1 MTQKTNLN
9 ISPYYDDFDSEKN
22 FYKVLFKPGYPVQA
36 RELTS
41 LQSILQGQ
49 VESFGGHM
57 FKEGSVIIPGNL
69 TYDGQFYAVKLN
81 SSNLGVDISLYI
93 NNFIGKKITGQV
105 SGTTAKI
112 QHVEIS
118 GANVDDITIY
128 VKYIDSDDN
137 FVFTQFQDGESL
149 SATENVEYGN
159 TTIVAGTPFAS
170 LISSNATSIGSAAS
184 IQDGVFFVRGYFVNI
199 AQETIILDYYTNTP
213 SYRVGLKVD
222 EVIVNAKEDD
232 SLFDNAKGFT
242 NYAAPGAD
250 RFKISLSLT
259 KKLLTD
265 TNDTDFIEILRV
277 KNGRIQKF
285 NSKTQY
291 NIIRDYLAERTYDES
306 GDYTIDQ
313 FNPSIH
319 NSLNDR
325 LGNNGVYFNNEKTED
340 GNTPS
345 DDLMCLKVS
354 PGKAYVRGYDVE
366 KIGTTII
373 DADKPRDTEIISNSS
388 IPFNMGN
395 LLKVNNVTGTPKQ
408 RATIDLYN
416 RLVGDSGAKI
426 GDARVYT
433 INLTS
438 SEYSN
443 GSTEYDLRL
452 YDIQTYTKLTL
463 NQSVDADDIPT
474 TAFVKG
480 KNSGASGY
488 AVYAGGNSEYIYL
501 RQTSGNFVK
510 GEGLIV
516 NGIEISRIIK
526 EFVVYG
532 TQNIKSVKQTGA
544 SGYPDFTADS
554 VLERFR
560 MPGSINQITI
570 PGVISGVATVAA
582 GGLPFAGI
590 GTDTI
595 ISYQRS
601 GFSTE
606 TYNRVTSVSS
616 NKLTIGI
623 SSIANS
629 AINGG
634 IGAGVTG
641 VFDGQILTGTND
653 SLVTPYAMGPII
665 SNEGGLYVELPDYN
679 VSTVDLTGSTL
690 TISEQITG
698 EATDG
703 SGELT
708 FDLSSVGIT
717 SAAYEAFDEERY
729 SVTYSTGIQ
738 APIARDQFELS
749 NNIITIRG
757 LRDSQSNVVVDTTLS
772 KFGIQSKVKQYNR
785 SASLVVS
792 RSKYKQSGVGVNTSN
807 SDGLT
812 YNKYYGV
819 RVQDEEISLNYPDVA
834 KVVSVY
840 ESLDSS
846 DPTLDEVQFTST
858 ASVHT
863 NAIVGE
869 HIVGNTSKAI
879 ARVVSSPSA
888 NTLKIVYLT
897 GDKLSTGETVVFD
910 ESKLTTEIEIITSG
924 SYKIITD
931 SFSLDKG
938 QKDQY
943 YDYSRLVRNNGV
955 SEPAKRLLIVFDYYS
970 VPSTDDGDVFTVLS
984 YDKERFTEDIPNIGP
999 SNIRASDTLDFRP
1012 RVAVFDPSATTGSP
1026 FDFSSRNFDSVPK
1039 YLLKSDESSI
1049 LGYEYYLPRI
1059 DKLYLDKFGKF
1070 VVEKGISE
1078 KTPKAPEKNDELMQ
1092 VATINLPPYLYN
1104 PQDASL
1110 TLIDNRRFTMRDI
1123 GFIEDR
1129 VKNLEQVTTLSLL
1142 EIDTQTLQIQDA
1154 DGRNRFKSGFFVDPF
1169 NNYSLMNT
1177 KLSSIQIN
1185 PVTNELIPIV
1195 SRNSIASQL
1204 ATLEVSIPENEDFG
1218 ENYPTI
1224 DPNIQKTGNA
1234 VTLKYEEIDWLEQT
1248 MATKS
1253 VNVNPFN
1260 VVVYNGTVELS
1271 PRNDTWVRTI
1281 QLEDNNIRITRSD
1294 IFTQNI
1300 DIQGRDVLRTNRRQ
1314 EGDSGRVTSSNV
1326 TTEVSTRQTITEN
1339 AFSVDDVNTRNQLVS
1354 TGSESFMRSR
1364 NTEFVVSN
1372 LKPSTRYYQFLDGNS
1387 GVNFIPKLIEIATD
1401 SSLNTYGASDAFS
1414 VGETVI
1420 GTVDGVQLINFRVS
1434 SPRHKFGQYNNSS
1447 SIYNINPYNKSET
1460 ISESYSS
1467 SSNILNVDT
1476 KSLSNEAQGLYSGY
1490 LTQGMRLVGQ
1500 ESGAVA
1506 YVKDLRLIS
1515 DNYGDIIGTFFL
1527 KDPNASPVPAV
1538 RIETGTKTFKL
1549 TSSSTNERGVPGSN
1563 VISFAESR
1571 YTSQGNVNRWQN
1583 EVTTT
1588 TTNFDALTNVN
1599 TFTNVTTENVEYSDP
1614 LAQSFIVGGNVQ
1626 APSDIDLSDD
1636 VNGVFLTSIDLY
1648 FNTIDSGNAPVKIQV
1663 RTVELGLPTLNTI
1676 GKTVTVR
1683 PTTTDANG
1691 NLIPNIQTSTDGSV
1705 ATNVKFPEPIYLAP
1719 GREYA
1724 IVVISENSDEYRLFA
1739 AEMGEKSLAD
1749 IDSNIPPDEN
1759 ALSAVYSRQ
1768 FALGSLFKSQNG
1780 SIWSPNQR
1788 EDLKFK
1794 LYKANFTSDTG
1805 TAFFYNPDL
1814 NESNDYIL
1822 KLNNDPIRTLTKTA
1836 TIGITTVPGSD
1847 SSLVGILTVGQKIAG
1862 VSDKGG
1868 SAIIVGRGSSV
1879 SNLGIKTTETGVNYT
1894 TDSSVDTFNFV
1905 GSGSGLK
1912 LNITN
1917 VDSTTGAIEKV
1928 AFTNVKGER
1937 GTGYQIGDVIGIV
1950 TSTAGNQG
1958 SGAQITIAGISTD
1971 IDTLF
1976 VENIEGET
1984 GSVGSGKEFAKQSA
1998 SAGFGLSYY
2007 SDATGGIVGLTTYK
2021 IRESTSTG
2029 GIRSGNYFKV
2039 SHFDHGMYSNTNKVT
2054 LNDIESSVA
2063 PTTLSSALSNIE
2075 TTLVSVA
2082 NTSNLST
2089 FEGQNVSATNPG
2101 YIKIG
2106 NEIVKYN
2113 AVGSGTL
2120 TIDTDGRGTDSTI
2133 VSSHDN
2139 KSLVYKYELNGV
2151 SLRRINKTHT
2161 VAEPITID
2169 DYHIAVDMSANGV
2182 NRSVDGTPAGFP
2194 RLQFSNESSVGGEN
2208 VRATENISYT
2218 ALVPSYDVITPGSL
2232 TSISGQIRTVT
2243 GTSAGGSEG
2252 SFNDSGF
2259 EPVGINV
2266 LNSLTSPRLVCS
2278 KINESTYLSGLPRSK
2293 SFTTGINFTSSDSN
2307 LSPILYLDTAF
2318 TEFRNSR
2325 LDKPI
2330 VDYPIDGRVNSILDD
2345 PHAAIYVSNTVNLN
2359 NPATSIKVIL
2369 SAYRHSSADFRVLYS
2384 LIKADSSEVE
2394 QSFQLFPGYDN
2405 LSFNNEDGF
2414 TIVDESKNSGLP
2426 DTFVPASLSNQF
2438 LEYQFT
2444 ANNLELFTG
2453 YTIKIVMSGTNQ
2465 AYPPRLKE
2473 LRTIAI
2479 R

>member
-49 VESFGGHM
+49 IDSFGTHM
-57 FKEGSVIIPGNL
+57 FKEGSVVIPGNL

-93 NNFIGKKITGQV
+93 KNFVGKKITGQV

-112 QHVEIS
+112 QHVELS

-128 VKYIDSDDN
+128 VKYIDSDGD
-137 FVFTQFQDGESL
+137 FVFTQFEDGESL

-159 TTIVAGTPFAS
+159 TTINAGIPFAS

-184 IQDGVFFVRGYFVNI
+184 IGDGIFFVRGYFVNV
-199 AQETIILDYYTNTP
+199 AQETIVLDYYTNAP

-222 EVIVNAKEDD
+222 ETIVNAKEDN
-232 SLFDNAKGFT
+232 SLYDNAKGFT

-250 RFKISLSLT
+250 RFKIGLSLT

-277 KNGRIQKF
+277 KEGKIQKL
-285 NSKTQY
+285 NNKTQY
-291 NIIRDYLAERTYDES
+291 NIIRDWIAERTYDES
-306 GDYTIDQ
+306 GDYAVSP
-313 FNPSIH
+313 FNPSVH

-325 LGNNGVYFNNEKTED
+325 IGNNGIYFDNEKTDD

-345 DDLMCLKVS
+345 DDLMCLKIS

-366 KIGTTII
+366 KVGTTII
-373 DADKPRDTEIISNSS
+373 DADKSRDIENIQNASV
-388 IPFNMGN
+388 PFNMGH
-395 LLKVNNVTGTPKQ
+395 LLKVNNVTGIPKQ
-408 RATIDLYN
+408 RLSVDLYN
-416 RLVGDSGAKI
+416 RIVGDSGAKI

-433 INLTS
+433 INLNS
-438 SEYSN
+438 SEYSD

-452 YDIQTYTKLTL
+452 YDIQTYTKITL
-463 NQSVDADDIPT
+463 NQSVDADDIPI

-480 KNSGASGY
+480 KTSGASGY

-501 RQTSGNFVK
+501 RQTSGNFSK

-516 NGIEISRIIK
+516 NGIEISRMIK

-544 SGYPDFTADS
+544 SGYPNFTADS

-560 MPGSINQITI
+560 MPGSIDQITMPAI
-570 PGVISGVATVAA
+570 ISGLATVTS
-582 GGLPFAGI
+582 GGLPFTGI
-590 GTDTI
+590 STDTVL
-595 ISYQRS
+595 SYNRP
-601 GFSTE
+601 GFTTD
-606 TYNRVTSVSS
+606 TYNRV
-616 NKLTIGI
+616 
-623 SSIANS
+623 SSIATDKLSLVLSSVNS
-629 AINGG
+629 
-634 IGAGVTG
+634 GAAVTG
-641 VFDGQILTGTND
+641 VYDGQVLSAFNPSSSRPQGDQT
-653 SLVTPYAMGPII
+653 LVTPYAMGPIV
-665 SNEGGLYVELPDYN
+665 SNEGGLYVELPDSN
-679 VSTVDLTGSTL
+679 VSTVDLTGSVL
-690 TISEQITG
+690 TISEQITA
-698 EATDG
+698 ESTD
-703 SGELT
+703 SDGELT
-708 FDLSSVGIT
+708 FNLSSVGIT
-717 SAAYEAFDEERY
+717 SAAYEAFDDERY

-738 APIARDQFELS
+738 APISRDQFTLS
-749 NNIITIRG
+749 NNTVTIRG
-757 LRDSQSNVVVDTTLS
+757 LRASQTNVVVDTTLS
-772 KFGIQSKVKQYNR
+772 KYGVQSKVKQYNR

-792 RSKYKQSGVGVNTSN
+792 KSKYKQSGVGVNTSN
-807 SDGLT
+807 ADGLT

-819 RVQDEEISLNYPDVA
+819 RVQDEEICLNYPDVA

-869 HIVGNTSKAI
+869 HIVGNSSKAI
-879 ARVVSSPSA
+879 ARVISSPSA
-888 NTLKIVYLT
+888 NKLKIVYLT
-897 GDKLSTGETVVFD
+897 GDKLSVSETVVFD
-910 ESKLTTEIEIITSG
+910 ESKLTTEVETITLG
-924 SYKIITD
+924 SYKIITN
-931 SFSLDKG
+931 SFTLDKG
-938 QKDQY
+938 QRDQY
-943 YDYSRLVRNNGV
+943 YDYSRIVRKNG
-955 SEPAKRLLIVFDYYS
+955 SAEPAKKLLIVFDYYS
-970 VPSTDDGDVFTVLS
+970 VPNTDDGDVFTVLS
-984 YDKERFTEDIPNIGP
+984 YDKERFAEDIPNIGEF
-999 SNIRASDTLDFRP
+999 NIRASDTLDFRP
-1012 RVAVFDPSATTGSP
+1012 RVSVFDSSTTARSP
-1026 FDFSSRNFDSVPK
+1026 FDFSSRDFDSSPK
-1039 YLLKSDESSI
+1039 YLLSADESSLI
-1049 LGYEYYLPRI
+1049 GYDYYLPRI

-1070 VVEKGISE
+1070 ILEKGVSS
-1078 KTPKAPEKNDELMQ
+1078 KFPKAPEKNDELLQ
-1092 VATINLPPYLYN
+1092 IGTINLPPYLYN

-1110 TLIDNRRFTMRDI
+1110 TLIDNRRYTMRDI
-1123 GFIEDR
+1123 GKIEDR
-1129 VKNLEQVTTLSLL
+1129 VENLEQVTTLSLL

-1169 NNYSLMNT
+1169 KDYSLIDGR
-1177 KLSSIQIN
+1177 LSSVEIN
-1185 PVTNELIPIV
+1185 PTVNELTPII
-1195 SRNSIASQL
+1195 SRNSLASQL

-1234 VTLKYEEIDWLEQT
+1234 VTLKYEEIGWLEQP
-1248 MATKS
+1248 MATK
-1253 VNVNPFN
+1253 VENVNPFH
-1260 VVVYNGTVELS
+1260 VVVYEGSVELNPAS
-1271 PRNDTWVRTI
+1271 DTWVRTI
-1281 QLEDNNIRITRSD
+1281 QLDDNNIRITRSE
-1294 IFTQNI
+1294 TLTNNV
-1300 DIQGRDVLRTNRRQ
+1300 DVILTRFETNRRQ
-1314 EGDSGRVTSSNV
+1314 GDRRPNTSTTTTHREFNSSN
-1326 TTEVSTRQTITEN
+1326 QTITRN
-1339 AFSVDDVNTRNQLVS
+1339 ALSIDDVNTRNQLVS
-1354 TGSESFMRSR
+1354 SGSDSFMRSR
-1364 NTEFVVSN
+1364 NTGFSVSN
-1372 LKPSTRYYQFLDGNS
+1372 LKSFTRYYQFLDGNS
-1387 GVNFIPKLIEIATD
+1387 SVDFIPKLIEIATD
-1401 SSLNTYGASDAFS
+1401 SSLNTSGASDAFI

-1420 GTVDGVQLINFRVS
+1420 GTSGSVDLIEFRVC
-1434 SPRHKFGQYNNSS
+1434 SPRHKFGQFNNPS
-1447 SIYNINPYNKSET
+1447 SIYNVNPYNKGQS

-1467 SSNILNVDT
+1467 SSSILNVDIRALT
-1476 KSLSNEAQGLYSGY
+1476 NEAQGLYSGY
-1490 LTQGMRLVGQ
+1490 LVQGMRLIGQ

-1515 DNYGDIIGTFFL
+1515 DNYGDLIGSFYL
-1527 KDPNASPVPAV
+1527 RDPNTSPVPSV

-1549 TSSSTNERGVPGSN
+1549 TSSSTNERGLPGSN
-1563 VISFAESR
+1563 SVSFAQSR
-1571 YTSQGNVNRWQN
+1571 YTAQGSVNRWQN
-1583 EVTTT
+1583 DVTTT
-1588 TTNFDALTNVN
+1588 TTNIDSVSNTNV
-1599 TFTNVTTENVEYSDP
+1599 FTDVTVEHVEYSDP
-1614 LAQSFIVGGNVQ
+1614 LAQTFIVGGNVQ

-1636 VNGVFLTSIDLY
+1636 VNGVFLTSVDLY
-1648 FNTIDSGNAPVKIQV
+1648 FARIDSGNAPVTIQV
-1663 RTVELGLPTLNTI
+1663 RTVELGLPTLNVI
-1676 GKTVTVR
+1676 GKPVTLR

-1691 NLIPNIQTSTDGSV
+1691 NEIPNIGTSADGSV
-1705 ATNVKFPEPIYLAP
+1705 ATNVKFTEPIYLAP

-1724 IVVISENSDEYRLFA
+1724 IVTLAPTSDEYELWTAVMQER
-1739 AEMGEKSLAD
+1739 SVSVAD
-1749 IDSNIPPDEN
+1749 IPPDEN
-1759 ALSAVYSRQ
+1759 ALSSVYERQ

-1780 SIWSPNQR
+1780 SIWTPSQNQ
-1788 EDLKFK
+1788 DLKFK

-1805 TAFFYNPDL
+1805 TAYFYNPNLD
-1814 NESNDYIL
+1814 ESNDYIPTL
-1822 KLNNDPIRTLTKTA
+1822 PSDPIRTLIKTA

-1862 VSDKGG
+1862 VSDRGG

-1905 GSGSGLK
+1905 GSGSGLR

-1917 VDSTTGAIEKV
+1917 VDASTGSISKV
-1928 AFTNVKGER
+1928 AFTSVKGER
-1937 GTGYQIGDVIGIV
+1937 GTGYQVGDVIGIV

-1958 SGAQITIAGISTD
+1958 SGAKITIAGISTD

-1976 VENIEGET
+1976 VSGIKGET
-1984 GSVGSGKEFAKQSA
+1984 GSVGSGKEFAAQSS
-1998 SAGFGLSYY
+1998 SAGLGLSYY

-2021 IRESTSTG
+2021 IRESSSTG
-2029 GIRSGNYFKV
+2029 GVYSGNYMKV
-2039 SHFDHGMYSNTNKVT
+2039 SHFNHGMYSNTNKVT
-2054 LNDIESSVA
+2054 LSDIESSVV
-2063 PTTLSSALSNIE
+2063 PTTLSAVLSNTE
-2075 TTLVSVA
+2075 TSLVSVA
-2082 NTSNLST
+2082 NTSNFAT

-2101 YIKIG
+2101 YIKVG
-2106 NEIVKYN
+2106 REIVKYSS
-2113 AVGSGTL
+2113 VGSGTL
-2120 TIDTDGRGTDSTI
+2120 TIDTNGRGTDST
-2133 VSSHDN
+2133 VVVSHDN
-2139 KSLVYKYELNGV
+2139 KTLVYKYELNGV
-2151 SLRRINKTHT
+2151 SLRRINTTHT
-2161 VAEPITID
+2161 VVEPISID

-2182 NRSVDGTPAGFP
+2182 DRSVDGTPTGFP
-2194 RLQFSNESSVGGEN
+2194 RLQFSTESSVGGEN
-2208 VRATENISYT
+2208 VKATENIVYT
-2218 ALVPSYDVITPGSL
+2218 SLVPSYDVITPGSL
-2232 TSISGQIRTVT
+2232 TSISGRIRSVT

-2278 KINESTYLSGLPRSK
+2278 KINESTYLSGLPRNK

-2330 VDYPIDGRVNSILDD
+2330 VDYPIDGRVNSLLDD
-2345 PHAAIYVSNTVNLN
+2345 PHAAVYVSNTVNLN
-2359 NPATSIKVIL
+2359 NPATSLKVLL

-2384 LIKADSSEVE
+2384 LIRADSSEVE

-2405 LSFNNEDGF
+2405 LTFTNESGF
-2414 TIVDESKNSGLP
+2414 EIVDESKNSGLP

-2444 ANNLELFTG
+2444 ANNLDLFTG

>member
-9 ISPYYDDFDSEKN
+9 ISPYYDDFDAEKN

-36 RELTS
+36 RELTG

-49 VESFGGHM
+49 INDFGTHM
-57 FKEGSVIIPGNL
+57 FKEGSVVIPGNL
-69 TYDGQFYAVKLN
+69 VYDGQFYAVKLN

-93 NNFIGKKITGQV
+93 NNFVGKKITGQV
-105 SGTTAKI
+105 SGVTAKI
-112 QHVEIS
+112 QHVELS
-118 GANVDDITIY
+118 GADVDDITIY
-128 VKYIDSDDN
+128 VKYIDSDNN
-137 FVFTQFQDGESL
+137 FVFTQFEDGESL

-159 TTIVAGTPFAS
+159 TTIVAGSPFATLLS
-170 LISSNATSIGSAAS
+170 ANSTATGSAAS
-184 IQDGVFFVRGYFVNI
+184 IGDGVFFIRGYFVNVEK
-199 AQETIILDYYTNTP
+199 QTIVLDYYTNTP
-213 SYRVGLKVD
+213 SYRVGLQID
-222 EVIVNAKEDD
+222 ETIVNAKEDE
-232 SLFDNAKGFT
+232 SLYDNAKGFT

-250 RFKISLSLT
+250 RFKIGLSLT

-265 TNDTDFIEILRV
+265 TNDTDFVEILRV
-277 KNGRIQKF
+277 KNGKLQKF
-285 NSKTQY
+285 NNKTQY
-291 NIIRDYLAERTYDES
+291 NIIKDWIAERTYDES
-306 GDYTIDQ
+306 GDYAVDP
-313 FNPSIH
+313 FNPSVH

-325 LGNNGVYFNNEKTED
+325 IGNNGIYFDNEKTED

-345 DDLMCLKVS
+345 DDLMCVKIS
-354 PGKAYVRGYDVE
+354 PGKAYVRGYDVD
-366 KIGTTII
+366 KIGTSIV
-373 DADKPRDTEIISNSS
+373 DVDKPRETEKIENSS

-395 LLKVNNVTGTPKQ
+395 LLQVNNVTGIPKQ

-443 GSTEYDLRL
+443 GSTKYDLRL

-480 KNSGASGY
+480 KSSGASGY

-501 RQTSGNFVK
+501 RQTSGNFAK

-516 NGIEISRIIK
+516 NGIEISRIIN

-544 SGYPDFTADS
+544 SGYPDFTADA

-560 MPGSINQITI
+560 MPGSINQITMPAI
-570 PGVISGVATVAA
+570 ISGLSTVTS
-582 GGLPFAGI
+582 GGLPFTGI
-590 GTDTI
+590 RTDTI
-595 ISYQRS
+595 LSYNRP
-601 GFSTE
+601 GFSTD
-606 TYNRVTSVSS
+606 TYNRVSSVATDSLSLVLSSVSS
-616 NKLTIGI
+616 
-623 SSIANS
+623 
-629 AINGG
+629 
-634 IGAGVTG
+634 GAAVTG
-641 VFDGQILTGTND
+641 VYDGQILSAFNPSSSRPQGDQT
-653 SLVTPYAMGPII
+653 LVTPFAMGPVI
-665 SNEGGLYVELPDYN
+665 SNEGGLYVRLPDSN

-698 EATDG
+698 ESTD
-703 SGELT
+703 SDGELT
-708 FDLSSVGIT
+708 FNLSSVGIT

-749 NNIITIRG
+749 NNIVTIRG
-757 LRDSQSNVVVDTTLS
+757 LRASQSNVVVDTTLS

-807 SDGLT
+807 ADGLT

-819 RVQDEEISLNYPDVA
+819 RVQDEEICLNYPDVA

-846 DPTLDEVQFTST
+846 DPTLDEIQFTST

-897 GDKLSTGETVVFD
+897 GDKLSVGETVVFD
-910 ESKLTTEIEIITSG
+910 ESKLTTEVEIITSG

-938 QKDQY
+938 QRDQY
-943 YDYSRLVRNNGV
+943 YDYSRLVRNNGG

-984 YDKERFTEDIPNIGP
+984 YDKERFAQDIPVIGR
-999 SNIRASDTLDFRP
+999 SRIRASDTLDFRP
-1012 RVAVFDPSATTGSP
+1012 RVAVFDPSTTTGSP
-1026 FDFSSRNFDSVPK
+1026 FDFSSRSFDSTPK
-1039 YLLKSDESSI
+1039 YLLSADESSI
-1049 LGYEYYLPRI
+1049 LGYDYYLPRI

-1070 VVEKGISE
+1070 VYEKGQSE
-1078 KTPKAPEKNDELMQ
+1078 KFPKAPEKNDELMQ
-1092 VATINLPPYLYN
+1092 IATINLPPYLYN

-1110 TLIDNRRFTMRDI
+1110 SLIDNRRYTMRDI
-1123 GFIEDR
+1123 GYIEDR
-1129 VKNLEQVTTLSLL
+1129 VENLEQVTTLSLL
-1142 EIDTQTLQIQDA
+1142 ELDTQTLQVQDA

-1169 NNYSLMNT
+1169 TDSSRTNGR
-1177 KLSSIQIN
+1177 LSKIQIN
-1185 PVTNELIPIV
+1185 SQANELVPII

-1234 VTLKYEEIDWLEQT
+1234 VTLKYDEIDWLEQP
-1248 MATKS
+1248 MATRAE
-1253 VNVNPFN
+1253 NINPFH
-1260 VVVYNGTVELS
+1260 VVVYTGNVQLNPLS
-1271 PRNDTWVRTI
+1271 DTWVRTV

-1294 IFTQNI
+1294 TLTQEI
-1300 DIQGRDVLRTNRRQ
+1300 DIQGQDVLITNRRQ
-1314 EGDSGRVTSSNV
+1314 EGDGGRVVSSETV
-1326 TTEVSTRQTITEN
+1326 TEVDTRQTITEN
-1339 AFSVDDVNTRNQLVS
+1339 AFSVDDVNTRNQLIS
-1354 TGSESFMRSR
+1354 SGSESFMRSR

-1372 LKPSTRYYQFLDGNS
+1372 LKPFTRYYQFLDGNS
-1387 GVNFIPKLIEIATD
+1387 GVDFIPKLIEIATD
-1401 SSLNTYGASDAFS
+1401 STLDIAGASDAFEI
-1414 VGETVI
+1414 GETVI
-1420 GTVDGVQLINFRVS
+1420 GSVGNVDLIEFRLC
-1434 SPRHKFGQYNNSS
+1434 SPRHKFGQFNSPT
-1447 SIYNINPYNKSET
+1447 SIYNVNPYNKTEA
-1460 ISESYSS
+1460 ISESYSTS
-1467 SSNILNVDT
+1467 SKILNVDT
-1476 KSLSNEAQGLYSGY
+1476 ESLSNQAQGLYSGY
-1490 LTQGMRLVGQ
+1490 LTQGMKLVGQ
-1500 ESGAVA
+1500 TSRAEA

-1515 DNYGDIIGTFFL
+1515 DNFGDVIGTFFL
-1527 KDPNASPVPAV
+1527 RDPNSSPVPPV

-1549 TSSSTNERGVPGSN
+1549 SSSSTNERGIPGSN
-1563 VISFAESR
+1563 TISFAESR
-1571 YTSQGNVNRWQN
+1571 YSSQGSVNRWQN

-1588 TTNFDALTNVN
+1588 TTNVTAIANVN
-1599 TFTNVTTENVEYSDP
+1599 TFTNVTTEEVQYGDP
-1614 LAQSFIVGGNVQ
+1614 LAQTFIVGGNVQ

-1636 VNGVFLTSIDLY
+1636 VNGVFLTSVDL
-1648 FNTIDSGNAPVKIQV
+1648 FFAEIDSGNAPVRIEV
-1663 RTVELGLPTLNTI
+1663 RTVELGLPTLNVI
-1676 GKTVTVR
+1676 GKPVTLR
-1683 PTTTDANG
+1683 PKTTDVNG
-1691 NLIPNIQTSTDGSV
+1691 NVIDNIETSADGSV

-1724 IVVISENSDEYRLFA
+1724 IVALAPTSDEYLLWTAVMQER
-1739 AEMGEKSLAD
+1739 SVSVAD
-1749 IDSNIPPDEN
+1749 IPPDEN
-1759 ALSAVYSRQ
+1759 ALSSVYERQ

-1780 SIWSPNQR
+1780 SIWTTNQNQ
-1788 EDLKFK
+1788 DLKFK
-1794 LYKANFTSDTG
+1794 LYKADFTSSTG
-1805 TAFFYNPDL
+1805 TAYFYNPDL
-1814 NESNDYIL
+1814 DESNDYIL
-1822 KLNNDPIRTLTKTA
+1822 KLNSDPIRTLTKTA

-1894 TDSSVDTFNFV
+1894 TDSSVDTFNYV

-1917 VDSTTGAIEKV
+1917 VDATTGAISKV
-1928 AFTNVKGER
+1928 AFTSVKGER
-1937 GTGYQIGDVIGIV
+1937 GTGYQVGDVIGIV

-1958 SGAQITIAGISTD
+1958 SGAKITIAGISTD

-1976 VENIEGET
+1976 VQNIEGET
-1984 GSVGSGKEFAKQSA
+1984 GDVGSGKEFAVQSA
-1998 SAGFGLSYY
+1998 SAGLGLSYY

-2029 GIRSGNYFKV
+2029 GIRSGNYIKV
-2039 SHFDHGMYSNTNKVT
+2039 SHFNHGMYSSTNKVT
-2054 LNDIESSVA
+2054 LSNIESSVA
-2063 PTTLSSALSNIE
+2063 PTTLSATLSNTE

-2082 NTSNLST
+2082 NTSNFSV

-2101 YIKIG
+2101 YIKVG
-2106 NEIVKYN
+2106 QEIVKYS

-2120 TIDTDGRGTDSTI
+2120 TIDTNGRGTDSTVI
-2133 VSSHDN
+2133 SSHEN
-2139 KSLVYKYELNGV
+2139 KTSVYKYELNGV
-2151 SLRRINKTHT
+2151 SLRRINTTHT

-2169 DYHIAVDMSANGV
+2169 DYHIAVDMSTNGV
-2182 NRSVDGTPAGFP
+2182 DRSVDGTPSGFP
-2194 RLQFSNESSVGGEN
+2194 RLQFSNESSVGGDN
-2208 VRATENISYT
+2208 VRATENIAYT
-2218 ALVPSYDVITPGSL
+2218 ALIPSYDIITPGSL
-2232 TSISGQIRTVT
+2232 TSVSGQIRTVT

-2259 EPVGINV
+2259 EPVGLNV

-2278 KINESTYLSGLPRSK
+2278 KINESTYLSGLPRNK
-2293 SFTTGINFTSSDSN
+2293 SFTTGINFSSSDSN

-2325 LDKPI
+2325 LNKPI
-2330 VDYPIDGRVNSILDD
+2330 VDYPIDGRVNSIIDD
-2345 PHAAIYVSNTVNLN
+2345 PHAAVYVSNTINLN
-2359 NPATSIKVIL
+2359 NPATSLKVFV

-2384 LIKADSSEVE
+2384 LVRADSSEVN
-2394 QSFQLFPGYDN
+2394 QSFELFPGYDN
-2405 LSFNNEDGF
+2405 LTFTNESGF
-2414 TIVDESKNSGLP
+2414 KVVDESKNSGLP

-2444 ANNLELFTG
+2444 ANNLDLFTG

-2473 LRTIAI
+2473 LRTIAV